1 MIKDQNGF
9 SSSGNWYKGNLHS
22 HTVNS
27 DGKLTPEESV
37 RLFRE
42 HGYSFLCFS
51 EHDLYTDYRSEFDC
65 EDFIILPGLEASVA
79 LCEEEA
85 PHTKLKVHHI
95 HGILGTEQM
104 QKAAGEHVFREKEA
118 IKPAKLYGTW
128 DGAGEAQKLCDY
140 LRSRGCLTIYN
151 HPVWSRAE
159 AEEFIDTEGLWALEI
174 FNYGTV
180 NESNTGYDY
189 LSWDRMLRKG
199 KRITAVAADD
209 NHNEGFFDDAC
220 GGYIVVRADRLSHEE
235 ILKNM
240 ISGNY
245 YSSAGPEIYGWG
257 IKDQTA
263 WVECSPVYRIDFIAG
278 NHINDG
284 RALVCGSYKGTLQRG
299 EYELRGDEAYIR
311 VQVSDRYGRTAWTN
325 AIHL

>member
-1 MIKDQNGF
+1 
-9 SSSGNWYKGNLHS
+9 
-22 HTVNS
+22 
-27 DGKLTPEESV
+27 
-37 RLFRE
+37 
-42 HGYSFLCFS
+42 
-51 EHDLYTDYRSEFDC
+51 
-65 EDFIILPGLEASVA
+65 
-79 LCEEEA
+79 
-85 PHTKLKVHHI
+85 
-95 HGILGTEQM
+95 M

-118 IKPAKLYGTW
+118 VKPAKLYGTW

-235 ILKNM
+235 IIILRPGRKSM
-240 ISGNY
+240 
-245 YSSAGPEIYGWG
+245 AGGLRIKLPGWSVHLF
-257 IKDQTA
+257 T
-263 WVECSPVYRIDFIAG
+263 
-278 NHINDG
+278 
-284 RALVCGSYKGTLQRG
+284 GSTLSQ
-299 EYELRGDEAYIR
+299 ETI
-311 VQVSDRYGRTAWTN
+311 
-325 AIHL
+325 